1 MFIIKRNKL
10 SGNYTTDKTNF
21 KKIDMNNF
29 NHGLNTFYIF
39 DTEEDFLN
47 KIDELES
54 EDKE

>member
-1 MFIIKRNKL
+1 MFIIVKNKL
-10 SGNYTTDKTNF
+10 SGDYTVDKTDF
-21 KKIDMNNF
+21 KKIDTNDF

-54 EDKE
+54 EDK